1 MDPVY
6 IRKESCMKNIVAFSV
21 VALLALGGVLFA
33 GGSREG
39 GLDMGLAMPESHVA
53 RWVTDG
59 EKLKEDAIALGYKAE
74 YTLADGDQAKQNKQ
88 IEDYITKGVKLL
100 VIANINTG
108 VNTVLADASKAG
120 IEIISYDRLMM
131 DSADYNY
138 YTTFNLKKVG
148 FLQATALVQ
157 ALQLNQAT
165 AAKPKIITL
174 FAGSPTDNNAYFFF
188 DGAME
193 VLNPYVDKGVLK
205 IVGPYPRT
213 SADKANFQRIATE
226 GWRAENAKA
235 RMENLL
241 TGDAKDVVLDG
252 VLAPNDPVG
261 RAIIDACLNDAKY
274 DTVAKLPIVTGQD
287 GELATVQ
294 YILQGKQY
302 MTVFKDSRLLAETTI
317 KLADAILKKQT
328 PNLPGTVKTTF
339 NTNKKE
345 VTTYLL
351 DPVLV
356 TKDNVKKIIV
366 DSGYYTAEQ
375 LKSIGL

>member
-1 MDPVY
+1 
-6 IRKESCMKNIVAFSV
+6 MKKTVVLV
-21 VALLALGGVLFA
+21 VALLMLA
-33 GGSREG
+33 GGMVFASGAQQG
-39 GLDMGLAMPESHVA
+39 GLDIGLAMPESHVA
-53 RWVTDG
+53 RWVMDG
-59 EKLKEDAIALGYKAE
+59 QKLQEDAEALGYKAQ
-74 YTLADGDQAKQNKQ
+74 YTLADADQTKQNKQ
-88 IEDYITKGVKLL
+88 IQDFITKGVKLL

-108 VNTVLADASKAG
+108 VNTVLADAKSAG

-131 DSADYNY
+131 DSADYDY

-148 FLQATALVQ
+148 FLQATAIVQ
-157 ALQLNQAT
+157 ALKLDQAT
-165 AAKPKIITL
+165 AANPKVITL
-174 FAGSPTDNNAYFFF
+174 FAGSPTDNNAYFFY

-193 VLNPYVDKGVLK
+193 VLNPYVDKGVVK

-226 GWRAENAKA
+226 GWRAENAKK

-241 TGDAKDVVLDG
+241 TGDAKDVVLDAI
-252 VLAPNDPVG
+252 LAPNDPVG
-261 RAIIDACLNDAKY
+261 RACIEACMNDAKY
-274 DTVAKLPIVTGQD
+274 DTIAKLPIVTGQD

-294 YILQGKQY
+294 YILEGKQY
-302 MTVFKDSRLLAETTI
+302 MTVFKDSRLLASATI
-317 KLADAILKKQT
+317 KLADAILKNQT
-328 PNLPGTVKTTF
+328 PNIPGTVKTTF

-356 TKDNVKKIIV
+356 TKDNVKQIIV
-366 DSGYYTAEQ
+366 DSGYYTPEQ

>member
-1 MDPVY
+1 MRRTCVFA
-6 IRKESCMKNIVAFSV
+6 VA
-21 VALLALGGVLFA
+21 ALFMLSGSLFA
-33 GGSREG
+33 GGTSEG
-39 GLDMGLAMPESHVA
+39 GLDIGLAMPESHVA
-53 RWVTDG
+53 RWVMDG
-59 EKLKEDAIALGYKAE
+59 QKLKENAEALGYKAE
-74 YTLADGDQAKQNKQ
+74 YTLADADQAKQNKQ

-108 VNTVLADASKAG
+108 VNTVLADATKAG

-148 FLQATALVQ
+148 YLQATAIVQ
-157 ALQLNQAT
+157 ALKLEQAS
-165 AAKPKIITL
+165 AAKPKVVTL
-174 FAGSPTDNNAYFFF
+174 FAGSPTDNNAYFFY

-213 SADKANFQRIATE
+213 SADKENFQRIATE
-226 GWRAENAKA
+226 GWRAENAKK

-241 TGDAKDVVLDG
+241 TGDAKDVVLDAI
-252 VLAPNDPVG
+252 LAPNDPVG
-261 RAIIDACLNDAKY
+261 RACIEACMNDAKY
-274 DTVAKLPIVTGQD
+274 DTITKLPIVTGQD

-302 MTVFKDSRLLAETTI
+302 MTVFKDSRLLAEATI

-328 PNLPGTVKTTF
+328 PSIPGTEKTTF
-339 NTNKKE
+339 STNKKD

-351 DPVLV
+351 DPILV
-356 TKDNVKKIIV
+356 TKDNVKQIII
-366 DSGYYTAEQ
+366 DSGYYSKDD
-375 LKSIGL
+375 LKTIGL

>member
-1 MDPVY
+1 MRRTCVFA
-6 IRKESCMKNIVAFSV
+6 VA
-21 VALLALGGVLFA
+21 ALFMLSGSLFA
-33 GGSREG
+33 GGTSEG
-39 GLDMGLAMPESHVA
+39 GLDIGLAMPESHVA
-53 RWVTDG
+53 RWVMDG
-59 EKLKEDAIALGYKAE
+59 QKLKENAEALGYKAE
-74 YTLADGDQAKQNKQ
+74 YTLADADQAKQNKQ

-108 VNTVLADASKAG
+108 VNTVLADATKAG

-148 FLQATALVQ
+148 FLQATAIVQ
-157 ALQLNQAT
+157 ALKLEQAS
-165 AAKPKIITL
+165 AAKPKVVTL
-174 FAGSPTDNNAYFFF
+174 FAGSPTDNNAYFFY

-213 SADKANFQRIATE
+213 SADKENFQRIATE
-226 GWRAENAKA
+226 GWRAENAKK

-241 TGDAKDVVLDG
+241 TGDAKDVVLDAI
-252 VLAPNDPVG
+252 LAPNDPVG
-261 RAIIDACLNDAKY
+261 RACIEACMNDAKY
-274 DTVAKLPIVTGQD
+274 DTIAKLPIVTGQD

-294 YILQGKQY
+294 YILQGKQH
-302 MTVFKDSRLLAETTI
+302 MTVFKDSRLLAEATI

-328 PNLPGTVKTTF
+328 PSIPGTEKTTF
-339 NTNKKE
+339 STNKKD

-351 DPVLV
+351 DPILV
-356 TKDNVKKIIV
+356 TKDNVKQIII
-366 DSGYYTAEQ
+366 DSGYYSKDD
-375 LKSIGL
+375 LKTIGL

>member
-1 MDPVY
+1 MRRTCVFA
-6 IRKESCMKNIVAFSV
+6 VA
-21 VALLALGGVLFA
+21 ALFMLSGSLFA
-33 GGSREG
+33 GGKSEG
-39 GLDMGLAMPESHVA
+39 GLDIGLAMPESHVA
-53 RWVTDG
+53 RWVMDG
-59 EKLKEDAIALGYKAE
+59 QKLKENAEALGYKAE
-74 YTLADGDQAKQNKQ
+74 YTLADADQAKQNKQ

-108 VNTVLADASKAG
+108 VNTVLADATKAG

-148 FLQATALVQ
+148 FLQATAIVQ
-157 ALQLNQAT
+157 ALKLEQAS
-165 AAKPKIITL
+165 AAKPKVITL
-174 FAGSPTDNNAYFFF
+174 FAGSPTDNNAYFFY

-213 SADKANFQRIATE
+213 SADKDNFQRIATE
-226 GWRAENAKA
+226 GWRAENAKK

-241 TGDAKDVVLDG
+241 TGDAKDVVLDAI
-252 VLAPNDPVG
+252 LAPNDPVG
-261 RAIIDACLNDAKY
+261 RACIEACMNDAKY
-274 DTVAKLPIVTGQD
+274 DTIAKLPIVTGQD

-302 MTVFKDSRLLAETTI
+302 MTVFKDSRLLAEATI

-328 PNLPGTVKTTF
+328 PNIPGTEKTTF
-339 NTNKKE
+339 STNKKD

-351 DPVLV
+351 DPILV
-356 TKDNVKKIIV
+356 TKDNVKQIII
-366 DSGYYTAEQ
+366 DSGYYSKDD
-375 LKSIGL
+375 LKTIGI

>member
-1 MDPVY
+1 MRRTCVFA
-6 IRKESCMKNIVAFSV
+6 VA
-21 VALLALGGVLFA
+21 ALFMLSGSLFA
-33 GGSREG
+33 GGKSEG
-39 GLDMGLAMPESHVA
+39 GLDIGLAMPESHVA
-53 RWVTDG
+53 RWVMDG
-59 EKLKEDAIALGYKAE
+59 QKLKENAEALGYKAE
-74 YTLADGDQAKQNKQ
+74 YTLADADQAKQNKQ

-108 VNTVLADASKAG
+108 VNTVLADATKAG

-148 FLQATALVQ
+148 FLQATAIVQ
-157 ALQLNQAT
+157 ALKLEQAS
-165 AAKPKIITL
+165 AAKPKVITL
-174 FAGSPTDNNAYFFF
+174 FAGSPTDNNAYFFY

-205 IVGPYPRT
+205 IVGPNPRT
-213 SADKANFQRIATE
+213 SADKDNFQRIATE
-226 GWRAENAKA
+226 GWRAENAKK

-241 TGDAKDVVLDG
+241 TGDAKDVVLDAI
-252 VLAPNDPVG
+252 LAPNDPVG
-261 RAIIDACLNDAKY
+261 RACIEACMNDAKY
-274 DTVAKLPIVTGQD
+274 DTIAKLPIVTGQD

-302 MTVFKDSRLLAETTI
+302 MTVFKDSRLLAEATI

-328 PNLPGTVKTTF
+328 PNIPGTEKTTF
-339 NTNKKE
+339 STNKKD

-351 DPVLV
+351 DPILV
-356 TKDNVKKIIV
+356 TKDNVKQIII
-366 DSGYYTAEQ
+366 DSGYYSKDD
-375 LKSIGL
+375 LKTIGI